1 MYCLY
6 PYMIGSKKKS
16 YVPIT
21 KNPIAQKTNVF
32 GLVEGLVGNVSK
44 WRYCPKA
51 KEKYLK
57 KG

>member
-1 MYCLY
+1 
-6 PYMIGSKKKS
+6 MIGSKKKS